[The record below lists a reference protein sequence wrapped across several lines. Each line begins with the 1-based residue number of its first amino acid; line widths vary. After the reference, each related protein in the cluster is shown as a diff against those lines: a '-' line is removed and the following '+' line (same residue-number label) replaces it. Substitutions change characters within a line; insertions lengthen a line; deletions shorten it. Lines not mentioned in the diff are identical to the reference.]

1 VEMGTICRL
10 RPYRYGNGTTS
21 VPDRVVVAPRMSHR
35 LIGWLIVT
43 FGILALL
50 VVVESVAAMRGGD
63 QHLPAP
69 TGVHTM
75 PTPDPARY

>member
-1 VEMGTICRL
+1 MGTICRL

-50 VVVESVAAMRGGD
+50 IVVESVAAMHRGD
-63 QHLPAP
+63 VPLPTP

-75 PTPDPARY
+75 PTPDPARH

>member
-1 VEMGTICRL
+1 
-10 RPYRYGNGTTS
+10 
-21 VPDRVVVAPRMSHR
+21 MSHR

-50 VVVESVAAMRGGD
+50 VVVESVAAMHGGD
-63 QHLPAP
+63 VPLPAP

-75 PTPDPARY
+75 PTPDPARH

>member
-1 VEMGTICRL
+1 
-10 RPYRYGNGTTS
+10 
-21 VPDRVVVAPRMSHR
+21 MSHR
-35 LIGWLIVT
+35 LVGWVIIN

-50 VVVESVAAMRGGD
+50 LVAESVAATHRGD
-63 QHLPAP
+63 VPLPAP

>member
-1 VEMGTICRL
+1 
-10 RPYRYGNGTTS
+10 
-21 VPDRVVVAPRMSHR
+21 VAPRMSHR